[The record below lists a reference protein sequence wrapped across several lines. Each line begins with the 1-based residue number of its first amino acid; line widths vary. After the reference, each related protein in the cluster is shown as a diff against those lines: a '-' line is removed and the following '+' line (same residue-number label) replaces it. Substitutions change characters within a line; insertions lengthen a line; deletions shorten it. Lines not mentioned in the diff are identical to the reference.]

1 VMHTHRSKVVS
12 RTSSGMGETP
22 ALSHHPSEE
31 FLEESERAWFSGTGD
46 NNLTDSIRLVQ
57 LGHQDAVVRV
67 RTHEGHEGTLWCRQG
82 DIIDAACDGLGGEDA
97 VYRALSWQGGKVSVD
112 FGLFSHERH
121 IETPTSGL
129 LLEAANREA
138 STRTQQLPWKSRRS
152 AVLLFAVAGAILLL
166 VLVAGVLWKQTRIPP
181 PRTADQVTIRE
192 ISLTETRFTRHTHT
206 APQPP
211 SKVNVRTIK

>member
-1 VMHTHRSKVVS
+1 MHTHRSKVVS
-12 RTSSGMGETP
+12 RTSIGMGETP
-22 ALSHHPSEE
+22 AFSHHTSE

-57 LGHQDAVVRV
+57 FGHQDAVVRV
-67 RTHEGHEGTLWCRQG
+67 RTNEGHEGTLWCRQG

-112 FGLFSHERH
+112 LGLFSHERH

-138 STRTQQLPWKSRRS
+138 TGRTQQLTPKSGRP
-152 AVLLFAVAGAILLL
+152 AVLLFGVAAMILLL
-166 VLVAGVLWKQTRIPP
+166 VLVTGVLWQRTRVPP
-181 PRTADQVTIRE
+181 PRPVDQVTIQE
-192 ISLTETRFTRHTHT
+192 ISLTETRFTRHTHI
-206 APQPP
+206 APQPLR
-211 SKVNVRTIK
+211 KVNPRTIK